1 MLFGAATRIW
11 LEGALCHENSK
22 ICEARLRLVR
32 LIGLEIRGKQGGN
45 STDVDS
51 RRSNSPITPSW
62 TLKVWIT
69 TCYLAKWGL
78 LCGFST
84 GIRRNRSDLEAKPL
98 L

>member
-1 MLFGAATRIW
+1 MLLGATTRIW

-51 RRSNSPITPSW
+51 RWSNSPITPS
-62 TLKVWIT
+62 
-69 TCYLAKWGL
+69 
-78 LCGFST
+78 S
-84 GIRRNRSDLEAKPL
+84 PL
-98 L
+98 